1 MDVAA
6 LREQRRQ
13 LEQQLAEGDLLLKR
27 RKTEEAR
34 HAQEAQR
41 EELASQLT
49 SVLASACAPDASTR
63 QLCAQSVA
71 AYLRSCSDEI
81 DSHSAG
87 DIARCVATLLDGESD
102 AAVRR
107 EAGVTFQVFETM
119 FAQRAA
125 KLYGALSDEAQEDLN
140 TLLCGTPAAGTFATP
155 DLFRTPSSA
164 DGVFKV
170 PSLPTSAASRDC
182 SDGRRHSF
190 SSAVSDASTSRASPA
205 VPLFTQTNRLG

>member
-1 MDVAA
+1 MLAA

-27 RKTEEAR
+27 RKVEETR
-34 HAQEAQR
+34 HEQEAQR
-41 EELASQLT
+41 EEFAAQLT
-49 SVLASACAPDASTR
+49 SVLASASAPDATTR

-71 AYLRSCSDEI
+71 AYLKSCADEI
-81 DSHSAG
+81 DSQRAG
-87 DIARCVATLLDGESD
+87 DIARCIATLLDGESD

-107 EAGVTFQVFETM
+107 EAGSTFQVFETL

-125 KLYGALSDEAQEDLN
+125 KLYGQLSDEAQAELA
-140 TLLCGTPAAGTFATP
+140 LLCSTGTFATP

-164 DGVFKV
+164 DGVF

-190 SSAVSDASTSRASPA
+190 SSAVSQGASASRASPA